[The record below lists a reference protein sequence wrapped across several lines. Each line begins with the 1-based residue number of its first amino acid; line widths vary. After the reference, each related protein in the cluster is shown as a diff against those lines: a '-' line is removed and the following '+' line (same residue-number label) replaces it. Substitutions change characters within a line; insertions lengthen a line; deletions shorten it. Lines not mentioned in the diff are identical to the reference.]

1 VRRGWQPALAR
12 ARAASA
18 WSGSADLGFVC
29 AFLGPRELTMER
41 AARST
46 ILKKIRLNLVDRAML
61 HGGNAN
67 CSTA

>member
-1 VRRGWQPALAR
+1 
-12 ARAASA
+12 
-18 WSGSADLGFVC
+18 VC